1 MIVSPSPHLHGS
13 LTTKRLMT
21 DVLIALLPAVILSCL
36 LYGWKELLLLG
47 VSIITC
53 MATEELIT
61 RFLLKK
67 PGTVKDHSAIVTGV
81 LLALNVPVSCPWWIM
96 VIGGVFAIGVVKMT
110 FGGLGQNIFNPA
122 IAARV
127 FLLLSFPQAMTDWAY
142 VPTGLFGSVDAVSG
156 PTILGT
162 IKESGFENLAALD
175 WKLLLLNTFG
185 GSAGELSALALIAG
199 FVYLLARK
207 VIKPW
212 ITLSI
217 LGTVAIFAAIYSGVT
232 MGPAV
237 IGGYVGV
244 SLLSGGL
251 LLGSI
256 FMATD
261 YVTSP
266 MSDWGGVIYGIGIG
280 LLTMLIRCFGAYPEG
295 VSFAI
300 LIMNMV
306 VPLINKA
313 FHQRKY
319 GRA

>member
-1 MIVSPSPHLHGS
+1 MIVSPSPHLHSS
-13 LTTKRLMT
+13 LSTRRLMA
-21 DVLIALLPAVILSCL
+21 DVIIALLPAVILSCL
-36 LYGWKELLLLG
+36 LYGWKELFLLG
-47 VSIITC
+47 VSIVSC
-53 MATEELIT
+53 VGVEYLIN

-67 PGTVKDHSAIVTGV
+67 PCSVGDLSAVVTAV
-81 LLALNVPVSCPWWIM
+81 LLALNVPVSCPWW
-96 VIGGVFAIGVVKMT
+96 VLTIGAIFAIGVVKMT

-127 FLLLSFPQAMTDWAY
+127 FLLLSFPTAMTSWDY
-142 VPTGLFGSVDAVSG
+142 IPTGLFGSVDAVSG
-156 PTILGT
+156 PTLLGLVA
-162 IKESGFENLAALD
+162 EQGLDSVAGLD
-175 WKLLLLNTFG
+175 WTHLLINTCG

-217 LGTVAIFAAIYSGVT
+217 LGTVAIFALVYALVAQPAMGV
-232 MGPAV
+232 GAFV
-237 IGGYVGV
+237 AFH
-244 SLLSGGL
+244 LLSGGL

-266 MSDWGGVIYGIGIG
+266 MSDWGGVVYGVSIG

-306 VPLINKA
+306 VPLINKG